1 MVMNQVFVGGL
12 AWATNEP
19 ALAEHMEPA
28 GQVLSVRIIR
38 DRETGR
44 SKGYGFVAYAAPEQ
58 ALVAIERLH
67 GTTLDGRTIGV
78 SEVRPRDD
86 ERADAGRDLQG
97 ERARRELGRGAGASS
112 CRRLRP

>member
-58 ALVAIERLH
+58 ALAAIERLH
-67 GTTLDGRTIGV
+67 GTTLDGRTVGV
-78 SEVRPRDD
+78 SEVRPRD
-86 ERADAGRDLQG
+86 ERADPGRDLQG
-97 ERARRELGRGAGASS
+97 DRARRELGRGTLASS
-112 CRRLRP
+112 WGRLRP